1 MPIDFPNDPILNQE
15 FSAAGKTWK
24 WNGFAWDAITLTPV
38 GATGSTG
45 PQGSPG
51 GATGITGATGATGLT
66 GSTGTGFNSSAYV
79 IAQAG
84 DDLIAKYQQAAA
96 LTPNGSAK
104 SSTNRASLILMPGL
118 YTFSQYYVFQTEFV
132 DIIGLG
138 SQFKKPSVIIQGTF
152 DVEGDTYY
160 HLTFNANDIR
170 VSGISFLEQAVYN
183 ADNKPLQI
191 FQNCIGGEGCFGANV
206 NLSGTFIDCVGGIQS
221 FGSGGGGNASG
232 TFTNCIGGDYSF
244 GGSEEIAS
252 GKFTNCTGG
261 DLSFGGGSNGTASGT
276 FTNCTGGEH
285 AFGGEGGTLSGKLF
299 YCRLTTGTFS
309 TPTGAGVI
317 RLCIDGSNN
326 VVNLPA

>member
-1 MPIDFPNDPILNQE
+1 MPIDFPNNPQLNDE

-38 GATGSTG
+38 GATGATGSTG

-51 GATGITGATGATGLT
+51 GATGITGGTGATGLT

-96 LTPNGSAK
+96 LTPNGAAK

-191 FQNCIGGEGCFGANV
+191 FQNCTGGDFCFGAFV
-206 NLSGTFIDCVGGIQS
+206 NLSGTFIDCIGGVQG
-221 FGSGGGGNASG
+221 FGGGGGNASG
-232 TFTNCIGGDYSF
+232 TFTNC
-244 GGSEEIAS
+244 
-252 GKFTNCTGG
+252 NGG
-261 DLSFGGGSNGTASGT
+261 DLSFGGGTDGTASGT

-309 TPTGAGVI
+309 TPSGAGVI